1 MIEYSHGR
9 WGIKVLLQLRGSVIP
24 KALVWSVPC
33 AAITVLL
40 HQFWE
45 TEKGDANKQM
55 EGIDQIWSKFT
66 FVLGFLIV
74 FRSNQAYSRFWE
86 SVTLFHQISG
96 EWMSAFSNILSFCSA
111 DPQKQ
116 TAVLQF
122 RQYLIRLMSLL
133 HCNALQTLCELDDD
147 RLEVV
152 DLGGICRTSLLHLKG
167 SPDRCETVLL
177 WLERFIIE
185 ADKAKTLDVPAPILS
200 RAFQELSRGMVGVTN
215 VRKIRDVPFPFPYS
229 QFLSFILVVHWL
241 ITPIVASQII
251 LQPWW
256 AGIMV
261 FSVVTSYWT
270 LYYIAQEIDQPFGED
285 ANDLPVREMQRHF
298 NEKLQFFI
306 SPLSCSV
313 PEFNVDA
320 SHHIQMLSSSFS
332 VPLSTSMA
340 AHFASGGNPDLP
352 GHAQTD
358 GHRDL
363 EEAAAEVVKEKWEPI
378 QSSRPDAVDK
388 KNKIASKQAQNEII
402 EVTLAKGEA
411 EHRSIVPATW
421 ECAVSPSQPNS
432 TICFGGLATREDSSE
447 VSVGL
452 PISRVNGQSSGAWRR
467 EIQRLIARLPEAERQ
482 DASEI
487 AEVLGFA
494 ADSKPDSGRVIPQAD
509 DPDPL
514 SELCNKLDAFLV
526 SDEFQRLGPHHQQRL
541 RFLSNRLDDRLS
553 RLRRV

>member
-9 WGIKVLLQLRGSVIP
+9 WGIRVLLQLRGSVIP

-40 HQFWE
+40 HQFWD
-45 TEKGDANKQM
+45 TEKGDQNKQM

-96 EWMSAFSNILSFCSA
+96 EWMSAFSNLLSFCSA

-116 TAVLQF
+116 AAVVEF

-152 DLGGICRTSLLHLKG
+152 DLGGINRTSLLHLKG

-185 ADKAKTLDVPAPILS
+185 ADKSKTLDVPAPILS

-241 ITPIVASQII
+241 VTPIVASQII
-251 LQPWW
+251 LKPWW

-298 NEKLQFFI
+298 NEKLDFFI
-306 SPLSCSV
+306 SPLSCAV

-320 SHHIQMLSSSFS
+320 SYHIQMLSSTFS
-332 VPLSTSMA
+332 VALSNSVASPSAGTKTVEA
-340 AHFASGGNPDLP
+340 ARPNEVESAYDLVEDRLEAALDLRLNSASGAPS
-352 GHAQTD
+352 Q
-358 GHRDL
+358 
-363 EEAAAEVVKEKWEPI
+363 
-378 QSSRPDAVDK
+378 
-388 KNKIASKQAQNEII
+388 EII
-402 EVTLAKGEA
+402 EVTLAKGSSA
-411 EHRSIVPATW
+411 PVGCCT
-421 ECAVSPSQPNS
+421 VSPDQPHA
-432 TICFGGLATREDSSE
+432 TICFSRQAATRENSE
-447 VSVGL
+447 VDIGL
-452 PISRVNGQSSGAWRR
+452 PAGTGEEALGACLR
-467 EIQRLIARLPEAERQ
+467 ELEELKQLLAMLPGRQDRELAEMLRDLAGATNDQNHRSMALKRTAGDAGDPMTELPKKLNKFMASESLKRLDPDRQQKLRLLNQRLQER
-482 DASEI
+482 
-487 AEVLGFA
+487 F
-494 ADSKPDSGRVIPQAD
+494 
-509 DPDPL
+509 
-514 SELCNKLDAFLV
+514 
-526 SDEFQRLGPHHQQRL
+526 
-541 RFLSNRLDDRLS
+541 S

>member
-9 WGIKVLLQLRGSVIP
+9 WGIRVLLQLRGSVLP

-33 AAITVLL
+33 AAVTVLL
-40 HQFWE
+40 HLFWD

-96 EWMSAFSNILSFCSA
+96 EWMSAFSNLLSFCSA
-111 DPQKQ
+111 DPHKHA
-116 TAVLQF
+116 AVTEF

-152 DLGGICRTSLLHLKG
+152 DLGGIGRTSLIHLKS

-185 ADKAKTLDVPAPILS
+185 ADKNKTLDVPAPILS

-251 LQPWW
+251 LKPWW
-256 AGIMV
+256 AGTMV
-261 FSVVTSYWT
+261 FAVTTSYWT

-298 NEKLQFFI
+298 NEKLEFFI
-306 SPLSCSV
+306 SPLSYSV
-313 PEFNVDA
+313 PEFNIDA
-320 SHHIQMLSSSFS
+320 SQHIQMLSSTFS
-332 VPLSTSMA
+332 VALSNSVA
-340 AHFASGGNPDLP
+340 AVAALS
-352 GHAQTD
+352 
-358 GHRDL
+358 
-363 EEAAAEVVKEKWEPI
+363 EAAAQSEPEALLP
-378 QSSRPDAVDK
+378 QHADVESGVDRPRENDMNDMSQVS
-388 KNKIASKQAQNEII
+388 KNPSQHEII
-402 EVTLAKGEA
+402 EVTLAKDFEQHSPTGGA
-411 EHRSIVPATW
+411 AGT
-421 ECAVSPSQPNS
+421 CACTSSQGHNS
-432 TICFGGLATREDSSE
+432 ICFAREVAPRENSE
-447 VSVGL
+447 VSLGL
-452 PISRVNGQSSGAWRR
+452 PLGAGEGSYVWELEELKQLFAMLPREQSISELSVALEAARDSVRR
-467 EIQRLIARLPEAERQ
+467 AGPTESHENVTDPCIELSTKL
-482 DASEI
+482 DSLVASELLHRLHPDHQRQLRLLTKR
-487 AEVLGFA
+487 LGEGL
-494 ADSKPDSGRVIPQAD
+494 GRV
-509 DPDPL
+509 
-514 SELCNKLDAFLV
+514 
-526 SDEFQRLGPHHQQRL
+526 
-541 RFLSNRLDDRLS
+541 
-553 RLRRV
+553 RRV

>member
-9 WGIKVLLQLRGSVIP
+9 WGIRVLLQLRGSVIP

-40 HQFWE
+40 HQFWDS
-45 TEKGDANKQM
+45 EKGDENKQM

-96 EWMSAFSNILSFCSA
+96 EWMSAFSNLLSFCSA

-116 TAVLQF
+116 AAVVEF

-152 DLGGICRTSLLHLKG
+152 DLGGISRTSLLHLKG

-185 ADKAKTLDVPAPILS
+185 ADKNKTLDVPAPILS

-241 ITPIVASQII
+241 VTPIVASQII
-251 LQPWW
+251 LKPWW

-298 NEKLQFFI
+298 NEKLDFFI
-306 SPLSCSV
+306 SPLSCAV

-320 SHHIQMLSSSFS
+320 SQHIQMLSSTFS
-332 VPLSTSMA
+332 VALSNSVA
-340 AHFASGGNPDLP
+340 APSAGTKPAVAGRQNDVESAYDLVE
-352 GHAQTD
+352 D
-358 GHRDL
+358 RL
-363 EEAAAEVVKEKWEPI
+363 EAALDFRLNTA
-378 QSSRPDAVDK
+378 SRAPP
-388 KNKIASKQAQNEII
+388 SQEII
-402 EVTLAKGEA
+402 EVTLSKESTAPVGCD
-411 EHRSIVPATW
+411 
-421 ECAVSPSQPNS
+421 CAASPDQPHA
-432 TICFGGLATREDSSE
+432 TICFSRQAATREDSE
-447 VSVGL
+447 VDIGPPEGAGEEALGACLRELEELKQLLAML
-452 PISRVNGQSSGAWRR
+452 PGRQDRELAEMLRDLAGATNGQNHGSMVLKRSAGDPMTELPKKLNKFMASDGLKRLDPDR
-467 EIQRLIARLPEAERQ
+467 QQKLRLLNQRLQER
-482 DASEI
+482 
-487 AEVLGFA
+487 F
-494 ADSKPDSGRVIPQAD
+494 
-509 DPDPL
+509 
-514 SELCNKLDAFLV
+514 
-526 SDEFQRLGPHHQQRL
+526 
-541 RFLSNRLDDRLS
+541 S

>member
-1 MIEYSHGR
+1 
-9 WGIKVLLQLRGSVIP
+9 
-24 KALVWSVPC
+24 
-33 AAITVLL
+33 LL
-40 HQFWE
+40 HQFWD
-45 TEKGDANKQM
+45 TEKGDENKQM

-96 EWMSAFSNILSFCSA
+96 EWMSAFSNLLSFCSA

-116 TAVLQF
+116 AAVVEF

-152 DLGGICRTSLLHLKG
+152 DLGGISRTSLLHLKG

-185 ADKAKTLDVPAPILS
+185 ADKNKTLDVPAPILS

-241 ITPIVASQII
+241 VTPIVASQII
-251 LQPWW
+251 LKPWW

-298 NEKLQFFI
+298 NEKLDFFI
-306 SPLSCSV
+306 SPLSCAV

-320 SHHIQMLSSSFS
+320 SQHIQMLSSTFS
-332 VPLSTSMA
+332 VALSNSVA
-340 AHFASGGNPDLP
+340 APSAGTKPAEAGRQNDVESAYDLVE
-352 GHAQTD
+352 D
-358 GHRDL
+358 RL
-363 EEAAAEVVKEKWEPI
+363 EAALDFRLNTVSRAP
-378 QSSRPDAVDK
+378 QS
-388 KNKIASKQAQNEII
+388 QEIV
-402 EVTLAKGEA
+402 EVTLSKESSAPFGCD
-411 EHRSIVPATW
+411 
-421 ECAVSPSQPNS
+421 CAASPDQPHA
-432 TICFGGLATREDSSE
+432 TICFSRQAATREDSE
-447 VSVGL
+447 VDIGL
-452 PISRVNGQSSGAWRR
+452 PEGTGEEALGACLRELEELKQLLAMLPGRQDRELAEMLRDLAGATNGQNHGSMVLKRTAGDPMTELPKKLNKFMASDGLKRLDPDR
-467 EIQRLIARLPEAERQ
+467 QQKLRLLNQRLQER
-482 DASEI
+482 
-487 AEVLGFA
+487 F
-494 ADSKPDSGRVIPQAD
+494 
-509 DPDPL
+509 
-514 SELCNKLDAFLV
+514 
-526 SDEFQRLGPHHQQRL
+526 
-541 RFLSNRLDDRLS
+541 S